1 MKIPIGGDFF
11 EYIGLIG
18 LDYQLIG
25 IAMKNYVF
33 LFLMILNAGLLAA
46 QDCVTLKT
54 EEYDKKCDCSKKEKC
69 LKKDSV
75 AIVLNPFGENQVP
88 ECVCYRSWVKYRIN
102 NVNNILVNGVSE
114 SKSTTMDFEIPE
126 MITNALKKA
135 EQKEDEPEEASL
147 AQSKNAT
154 EDFLSKLKKFMQEY
168 RKIEGYTKLESQ
180 LIALLNDHLFI
191 ADKEAFKKHARDI
204 VQSHF
209 DENSI
214 PILYRKLKEALDSLE
229 GVYFQLKKLYGE
241 INAMK
246 EIGTMSVALTF
257 DSGERRKIENIA
269 MAEVGQPKFKAEYDF
284 VKKAYEE
291 LHKKENKQNLENK
304 VNAGIRLYQKIN
316 DACFTIY
323 GDAGQATGD
332 IFTTKIALKNA
343 KGDTLHTYKPIT
355 IRTRGGFKVNFSSGY
370 LLSFKGN
377 DSYSSFRVDGSSA
390 TSIKADNKDRLT
402 HALGA
407 LCHVYFR
414 GIHDLQPGISAGLSV
429 EDDADLGFYLGLS
442 ALFTESNRFV
452 LTAGVSMTKID
463 KLNTANLSDA
473 NNGIRTFVSE
483 DNTNIN
489 YDKVYRPAFFVG
501 VTFNLSKPESTNN

>member
-1 MKIPIGGDFF
+1 MNGDFL
-11 EYIGLIG
+11 EYLSSIG
-18 LDYQLIG
+18 LDYQLIC
-25 IAMKNYVF
+25 IAMKNYVL
-33 LFLMILNAGLLAA
+33 LFLMILYFGPLSA
-46 QDCVTLKT
+46 QN
-54 EEYDKKCDCSKKEKC
+54 SKKEKC
-69 LKKDSV
+69 PKKDST
-75 AIVLNPFGENQVP
+75 AIVLNPFGVNQIP
-88 ECVCYRSWVKYRIN
+88 KCVCYRSWVKYKIN
-102 NVNNILVNGVSE
+102 NVNDILVNGVSE
-114 SKSTTMDFEIPE
+114 SKSTNMDFETPE
-126 MITNALKKA
+126 MIVNVLNKAKENDQMIDSLSSFREDKADSSAKRELINSMLKKM
-135 EQKEDEPEEASL
+135 KMD
-147 AQSKNAT
+147 
-154 EDFLSKLKKFMQEY
+154 EDFLDYLKLFVQQY
-168 RKIEGYTKLESQ
+168 RKIERYTQLEGQ
-180 LIALLNDHLFI
+180 LVALLNDHLFI
-191 ADKEAFKKHARDI
+191 QNAKAFKGHAGSI

-209 DENSI
+209 DGDSI
-214 PILYRKLKEALDSLE
+214 PLELYKKLPKTLDSLDAA
-229 GVYFQLKKLYGE
+229 YFQLKTLYEE
-241 INAMK
+241 INATK
-246 EIGTMSVALTF
+246 KTGTMSVVLTF
-257 DSGERRKIENIA
+257 DSGEKRNIES
-269 MAEVGQPKFKAEYDF
+269 MAIVEVGQPKFKAEYDF

-304 VNAGIRLYQKIN
+304 VNAGIRLYQKIK

-377 DSYSSFRVDGSSA
+377 DSYSSFRADGSSA
-390 TSIKADNKDRLT
+390 TSIKADNKDKMT

-442 ALFTESNRFV
+442 ALFTESNRLV

-473 NNGIRTFVSE
+473 NNGIRTFLSE

-501 VTFNLSKPESTNN
+501 VTFNLSKAESTKN

>member
-1 MKIPIGGDFF
+1 MNGDFL
-11 EYIGLIG
+11 EYLSSIG

-25 IAMKNYVF
+25 IAMKNYVL
-33 LFLMILNAGLLAA
+33 LFLMILNVGLLSA
-46 QDCVTLKT
+46 Q
-54 EEYDKKCDCSKKEKC
+54 CSKKEKC
-69 LKKDSV
+69 LKKDST
-75 AIVLNPFGENQVP
+75 AIVLNPFGENQIP
-88 ECVCYRSWVKYRIN
+88 KCVCYRSWVKYKIN

-114 SKSTTMDFEIPE
+114 SESTNIDFEIPE

-135 EQKEDEPEEASL
+135 EKDKNGSAELYAPEVSDV
-147 AQSKNAT
+147 
-154 EDFLSKLKKFMQEY
+154 DFLSELKQFVQY
-168 RKIEGYTKLESQ
+168 FRKIEGYTQLEGQ
-180 LIALLNDHLFI
+180 LVALLNDHLFI
-191 ADKEAFKKHARDI
+191 ENADVFKKHAGSM

-209 DENSI
+209 DEDSI
-214 PILYRKLKEALDSLE
+214 PLELYKKLPKTLNSLDAA
-229 GVYFQLKKLYGE
+229 YFQLKKLYEE

-246 EIGTMSVALTF
+246 EIGTMSVVLTF
-257 DSGERRKIENIA
+257 DSGEKRNIES
-269 MAEVGQPKFKAEYDF
+269 MAIVEVGQPKFKAEYDF

-304 VNAGIRLYQKIN
+304 VNAGIRLYQKIK

-323 GDAGQATGD
+323 GDAGQAMGD

-377 DSYSSFRVDGSSA
+377 DSYSSFRTDGSSA
-390 TSIKADNKDRLT
+390 TSIKADNKDKMT

-442 ALFTESNRFV
+442 ALFTESNRLVF
-452 LTAGVSMTKID
+452 TAGVSMTKID

-473 NNGIRTFVSE
+473 NNGIRTFLSE

-501 VTFNLSKPESTNN
+501 VTFNLSKQGSTKN

>member
-1 MKIPIGGDFF
+1 
-11 EYIGLIG
+11 
-18 LDYQLIG
+18 
-25 IAMKNYVF
+25 MKNYVL

-46 QDCVTLKT
+46 Q
-54 EEYDKKCDCSKKEKC
+54 CSKKEKC
-69 LKKDSV
+69 LKKDST
-75 AIVLNPFGENQVP
+75 AIVLNPFGENQISK
-88 ECVCYRSWVKYRIN
+88 CVCYRSWVKYKIN

-114 SKSTTMDFEIPE
+114 SESTNIDFEIPE
-126 MITNALKKA
+126 LITNALKKA
-135 EQKEDEPEEASL
+135 KETDDGGEEVGYMPPPPSGNIN
-147 AQSKNAT
+147 SNA
-154 EDFLSKLKKFMQEY
+154 FLSFKKEQSFMAHLKSFVNGY
-168 RKIEGYTKLESQ
+168 RKIEGYTQLEGQ
-180 LIALLNDHLFI
+180 LVALLNDNLFI
-191 ADKEAFKKHARDI
+191 ENAKAFKGHAGSI

-209 DENSI
+209 DGDSI
-214 PILYRKLKEALDSLE
+214 PLELYKKLPKTLDSLDAA
-229 GVYFQLKKLYGE
+229 YFQLKKLYEE

-246 EIGTMSVALTF
+246 EIGTMSITLKYT
-257 DSGERRKIENIA
+257 SGERKNIENIS
-269 MAEVGQPKFKAEYDF
+269 VVDVDQPKFKVEYDF

-377 DSYSSFRVDGSSA
+377 DSYSSFRADGSSA
-390 TSIKADNKDRLT
+390 TSIKADNKDKMT

-442 ALFTESNRFV
+442 ALFTESNRLVF
-452 LTAGVSMTKID
+452 TAGVSMTKID

-473 NNGIRTFVSE
+473 NNGIRTFLSE

-501 VTFNLSKPESTNN
+501 VTFNLSKAESTKN